1 MFLAVLARHDCA
13 ISWLSNPN
21 LFNTLAA
28 LAGSSPDLRCTM
40 ACCYVLSR
48 LASFDDSRVALLQS
62 NCLFSLL
69 EAAVCGHA
77 PTAALAL
84 KALRHLSIGRRNVLR
99 ELPLVAAK
107 VVQARYAAVQR
118 LRSLDLLASMQ
129 LISASLLSALPSA
142 PDRMLQKWTRSID
155 ACIAAAS
162 GPADDGA
169 SLGDSQEPQQPS
181 VRFASDAQEAPSVL
195 NRSSSSRGIS
205 SRAASS
211 NADFLKTWVQDGMK
225 VFENHE
231 ADAKMVLQCRRLL
244 LLDVYNLVSE
254 VGMYELPTL
263 LKFLRLGYQRLN
275 EVKPDFAK
283 KIGPSIVI
291 CRPLEVLVNC
301 LKSVRRDAAVD
312 AKEIEQHF
320 KLRQTNGEK
329 KVLVHLHVSAPVNPP
344 APLAAP
350 SHRSHVPRRSTFAS
364 QFFVVLHKC

>member
-1 MFLAVLARHDCA
+1 
-13 ISWLSNPN
+13 
-21 LFNTLAA
+21 
-28 LAGSSPDLRCTM
+28 
-40 ACCYVLSR
+40 
-48 LASFDDSRVALLQS
+48 
-62 NCLFSLL
+62 
-69 EAAVCGHA
+69 
-77 PTAALAL
+77 
-84 KALRHLSIGRRNVLR
+84 
-99 ELPLVAAK
+99 
-107 VVQARYAAVQR
+107 
-118 LRSLDLLASMQ
+118 
-129 LISASLLSALPSA
+129 
-142 PDRMLQKWTRSID
+142 
-155 ACIAAAS
+155 
-162 GPADDGA
+162 
-169 SLGDSQEPQQPS
+169 
-181 VRFASDAQEAPSVL
+181 
-195 NRSSSSRGIS
+195 
-205 SRAASS
+205 
-211 NADFLKTWVQDGMK
+211 MK

-344 APLAAP
+344 APPAAEGLDHLARGTSPHPAAP
-350 SHRSHVPRRSTFAS
+350 RRYG
-364 QFFVVLHKC
+364 